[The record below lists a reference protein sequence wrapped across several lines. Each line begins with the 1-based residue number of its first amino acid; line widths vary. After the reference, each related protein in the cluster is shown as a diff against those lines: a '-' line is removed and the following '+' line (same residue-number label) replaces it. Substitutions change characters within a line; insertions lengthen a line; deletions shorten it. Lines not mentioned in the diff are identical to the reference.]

1 MLNVLSDQVTETVAP
16 TAEPVTTAEAKLHLR
31 VDITDDDT
39 LIAEMVTAAREFV
52 ESYTARSFVQ
62 RTYRADL
69 VNFADHIVLPGRPI
83 ASITNIKYYNTDS
96 PSVLT
101 TLDSN
106 VYALV
111 NNCINRNQGESWES
125 VYPRADAVQILYVAG
140 YAPTSSPE
148 VAAES
153 VPSSIK
159 SAIKLIVGD
168 LYENREGKIVGTIQS
183 DNPTVLM
190 LLRPYR
196 VYL

>member
-1 MLNVLSDQVTETVAP
+1 MKVLSDQITQTVAP
-16 TAEPVTTAEAKLHLR
+16 ASEPVTTAEAKSHLR

-39 LIAEMVTAAREFV
+39 LIASYVQAARLFC
-52 ESYTARSFVQ
+52 ESYTGRSFVR
-62 RTYRADL
+62 RTYRAD
-69 VNFADHIVLPGRPI
+69 VPDFADQIVLPGRPI
-83 ASITNIKYYNTDS
+83 ISITSIKYYNTDS

-101 TLDSN
+101 TLDSG

-111 NNCINRNQGESWES
+111 HNCINRNYGETWES
-125 VYPRADAVQILYVAG
+125 VYPRADAVEITYIAG

-148 VAAES
+148 VEAES
-153 VPSSIK
+153 VPEPIK
-159 SAIKLIVGD
+159 TAIKMIVGD

-190 LLRPYR
+190 LLNPYR